1 MRPMRWK
8 SRYRIGNVAADR
20 RNRAYVD
27 CLNSLITALGQRE
40 HCREMEDFV
49 DRCSSEADEI
59 LQAHPA
65 DRDLNHELGHRLLA
79 SLPLDPFGGNAC
91 RKCGLCE
98 VKQKKVA
105 KHLEDPVQCLFQ
117 NSDP

>member
-1 MRPMRWK
+1 MRPLRWK
-8 SRYRIGNVAADR
+8 SRYRTENAAADR
-20 RNRAYVD
+20 RNREFVD
-27 CLNSLITALGQRE
+27 CLNSLITAAGQRE

-49 DRCSSEADEI
+49 DQCSSEAEKV

-65 DRDLNHELGHRLLA
+65 DRDLNQEFGDHLLA

-98 VKQKKVA
+98 VKEKKIA
-105 KHLEDPVQCLFQ
+105 KHLEVPMQCLFHK
-117 NSDP
+117 SDQ